1 MAWKKAPDALK
12 ALMEKAM
19 QGIDAEKRTMFG
31 FPCWFVNANMFAGL
45 FEDSVFVRLS
55 PAQTE
60 KARAAGR
67 PFPPLAPM
75 PGRPMKAYSVI
86 PKEVHTAASQFRA
99 LLEEAARHAASLPP
113 KQPKT
118 PKKAPKRPTG

>member
-19 QGIDAEKRTMFG
+19 AGIDAEKRTMFG
-31 FPCWFVNANMFAGL
+31 FPCWFVNGNMFSGL

-55 PAQTE
+55 PAQTD

-67 PFPPLAPM
+67 PFPPFAPM
-75 PGRPMKAYSVI
+75 PGRPMKDYSVI
-86 PKEVHTAASQFRA
+86 PKDVHTAASRFRA
-99 LLEEAARHAASLPP
+99 LLEEAVVHAASLPP
-113 KQPKT
+113 K
-118 PKKAPKRPTG
+118 KAPKRPSA

>member
-19 QGIDAEKRTMFG
+19 AGIEAEKRTMFG
-31 FPCWFVNANMFAGL
+31 FPCWFVSGNMFSGL

-55 PAQTE
+55 PAQAE
-60 KARAAGR
+60 EARAAGR
-67 PFPPLAPM
+67 PFAPLTPM

-86 PKEVHTAASQFRA
+86 PKEVHTASSRFRA
-99 LLEEAARHAASLPP
+99 LLEEAAVYTVSLPP
-113 KQPKT
+113 KIKS
-118 PKKAPKRPTG
+118 PKKKIS

>member
-19 QGIDAEKRTMFG
+19 AGIGAEKRTMFG
-31 FPCWFVNANMFAGL
+31 FPCWFVNGNMFSGL

-55 PAQTE
+55 PAQAE
-60 KARAAGR
+60 EARAAGR
-67 PFPPLAPM
+67 PFPPFAPM

-86 PKEVHTAASQFRA
+86 PKDVHTSSSRFRA

-113 KQPKT
+113 KIKSPKN
-118 PKKAPKRPTG
+118 KIS